1 MTIQWQTPPWQR
13 QVDCTYMAVTL
24 TDAGDQISMTASAVR
39 GDTATEAL
47 ADLLMGPGS
56 AVIAAAVL
64 QLDLIGVVVRD
75 GVDELWLKQPPIHV
89 DAGDGEWNV
98 TVDVPPDEVTTWF
111 SADDA
116 RRLLAQLQDRYGA
129 AAGEG
134 RHP

>member
-13 QVDCTYMAVTL
+13 HIDCTYMAVTL

-56 AVIAAAVL
+56 AASTAAVL
-64 QLDLIGVVVRD
+64 QPGLIGVVVRD
-75 GVDELWLKQPPIHV
+75 GVDELWLTRPPI
-89 DAGDGEWNV
+89 DTAGVWVV
-98 TVDVPPDEVTTWF
+98 TVDAPPTEEATWF
-111 SADDA
+111 SASDA

-129 AAGEG
+129 AT
-134 RHP
+134 